1 MLRAAQE
8 AKLVVPSEQLVRAV
22 PTGRLGTGTDIAEA
36 CAFLCSEG
44 AAYITGQVIAVNGG
58 GVI

>member
-1 MLRAAQE
+1 
-8 AKLVVPSEQLVRAV
+8 V